1 MDYTKQYIN
10 NSVMSED
17 KKKTYCEPCE
27 QKFSS
32 LSSLTTYKK
41 VVDISN
47 KNRIYG
53 LSKNDYNEVLE
64 KIKKQNSFLK
74 YNYIYDKISGTQ
86 IPLKDLVISANHNP
100 NRYHAL
106 IQNRINTLSNEAKEK
121 NLLPIFMTLTLPSE
135 FHKMKMDK
143 KTKVLIANPKYNHV
157 TPKEAVKHLTKM
169 FSRLRHDRSLK
180 ELTKDERI
188 YFRVNEPHKNGTPH
202 THILLFVPKS
212 SIDRVVTAFKRLFD
226 NKANDIQTNI
236 ENATSYIMKYINKTL
251 PLSKK
256 ENLSEKDKY
265 LNAWYC
271 KHRIIRFN
279 CSRTLAPLSLYRL
292 LHEKFNLKELTYLVR
307 KKSLAIFVLQ
317 TNRDKIM
324 EIFNGDELIYQRSEN
339 YSLRNGLLDF

>member
-1 MDYTKQYIN
+1 MDYTRELIN
-10 NSVMSED
+10 NCVSIED
-17 KKKTYCEPCE
+17 KKKRLCEASE
-27 QKFSS
+27 QSFSS
-32 LSSLTTYKK
+32 LSSLTTYKE
-41 VVDISN
+41 VVDIH
-47 KNRIYG
+47 KKHRIYG
-53 LSKNDYNEVLE
+53 LTLYDYKQVQE
-64 KIKKQNSFLK
+64 KIKKQNTFLE
-74 YNYIYDKISGTQ
+74 YNYIHDKISNTR

-121 NLLPIFMTLTLPSE
+121 NLFPIFMTLTLPSAY
-135 FHKMKMDK
+135 HKMKMDK
-143 KTKVLIANPKYNHV
+143 KTNTLISNSKYNFV
-157 TPKEAVKHLTKM
+157 TPKDAVKHLTKM

-202 THILLFVPKS
+202 THVLLFVPKS

-256 ENLSEKDKY
+256 ENLSKKDKY

-324 EIFNGDELIYQRSEN
+324 EIFNGDELVYQRSEN
-339 YSLRNGLLDF
+339 YSMKYGLLDF

>member
-1 MDYTKQYIN
+1 
-10 NSVMSED
+10 
-17 KKKTYCEPCE
+17 
-27 QKFSS
+27 
-32 LSSLTTYKK
+32 
-41 VVDISN
+41 
-47 KNRIYG
+47 
-53 LSKNDYNEVLE
+53 
-64 KIKKQNSFLK
+64 
-74 YNYIYDKISGTQ
+74 
-86 IPLKDLVISANHNP
+86 
-100 NRYHAL
+100 
-106 IQNRINTLSNEAKEK
+106 
-121 NLLPIFMTLTLPSE
+121 MTLTLPSE

-143 KTKVLIANPKYNHV
+143 KTKALIANPKYNHV

-202 THILLFVPKS
+202 THVLLFVPKS

-292 LHEKFNLKELTYLVR
+292 LHDKFNLKELTLLVK

-339 YSLRNGLLDF
+339 YSLKNGLLDF

>member
-1 MDYTKQYIN
+1 MFFTI
-10 NSVMSED
+10 
-17 KKKTYCEPCE
+17 
-27 QKFSS
+27 
-32 LSSLTTYKK
+32 
-41 VVDISN
+41 
-47 KNRIYG
+47 
-53 LSKNDYNEVLE
+53 
-64 KIKKQNSFLK
+64 

-100 NRYHAL
+100 NRCHAL
-106 IQNRINTLSNEAKEK
+106 IQNTINTLSNEVKEK
-121 NLLPIFMTLTLPSE
+121 NLSPIFMTLTLPSVY
-135 FHKMKMDK
+135 HKMK
-143 KTKVLIANPKYNHV
+143 
-157 TPKEAVKHLTKM
+157 
-169 FSRLRHDRSLK
+169 
-180 ELTKDERI
+180 
-188 YFRVNEPHKNGTPH
+188 
-202 THILLFVPKS
+202 
-212 SIDRVVTAFKRLFD
+212 FD
-226 NKANDIQTNI
+226 NKANDIQINI

-256 ENLSEKDKY
+256 ENLSTKDKY

-292 LHEKFNLKELTYLVR
+292 LHDKFNLKELTLLVK